1 MRKNQTRAGLGF
13 FVVSALALGVGA
25 TACDFIAGGKE
36 LDLAYCQAHPAEP
49 ACADYCM
56 THSGAGC
63 PDGRPAVDAPTSCTS
78 NVECSGT
85 ATVCDVAGTNACV
98 LCTATDHAAC
108 TGVTPVC
115 SDDKAACRA
124 CVADAD
130 CASGV
135 CRDDGSC
142 AAAASVIMVAIN
154 GSGSACNL
162 NMPCTLAIGVGK
174 ISAAKNVLHVAPGV
188 YEVNSGLT
196 LSTDVTVTGRG
207 ATLDR
212 SSGTPGPVVS
222 STAAVVWPV
231 AQTDSHDVAVGC
243 PRSRQGTRPVSA
255 HPELHRHPRTPNRRG
270 SVCADRSRSCC
281 RRHGP
286 LGKVSPRH

>member
-1 MRKNQTRAGLGF
+1 MRKNQTRAGLGC
-13 FVVSALALGVGA
+13 FVVSALALSVGA

-63 PDGRPAVDAPTSCTS
+63 PDGRPAVDAPTSCAS
-78 NVECSGT
+78 NAECSGT

-142 AAAASVIMVAIN
+142 AAAANVIYASPV
-154 GSGSACNL
+154 GSSPTCVQAAPCNL
-162 NMPCTLAIGVGK
+162 TTAMGKVSATL
-174 ISAAKNVLHVAPGV
+174 NVLH
-188 YEVNSGLT
+188 
-196 LSTDVTVTGRG
+196 
-207 ATLDR
+207 
-212 SSGTPGPVVS
+212 
-222 STAAVVWPV
+222 
-231 AQTDSHDVAVGC
+231 
-243 PRSRQGTRPVSA
+243 
-255 HPELHRHPRTPNRRG
+255 
-270 SVCADRSRSCC
+270 
-281 RRHGP
+281 
-286 LGKVSPRH
+286 